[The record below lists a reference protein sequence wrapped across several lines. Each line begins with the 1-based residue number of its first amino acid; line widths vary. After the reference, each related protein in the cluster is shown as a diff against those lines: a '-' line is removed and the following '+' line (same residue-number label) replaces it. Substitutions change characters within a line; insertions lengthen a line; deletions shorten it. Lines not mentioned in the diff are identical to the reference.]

1 MAGKTRDTRP
11 ARAKQKVRSINNK
24 TKQLKAHLE
33 RFPEDKNALDKLEKV
48 SRSGNSQKRTGAH
61 PTEKVIARY
70 ADGKARRDTRNKR
83 GKQ

>member
-1 MAGKTRDTRP
+1 MAGKTKDTRP
-11 ARAKQKVRSINNK
+11 ARTKQKARSVGNK

-48 SRSGNSQKRTGAH
+48 TRSGNSQKRVGAH

-70 ADGKARRDTRNKR
+70 KDGKTKRDVKNRRGR
-83 GKQ
+83 